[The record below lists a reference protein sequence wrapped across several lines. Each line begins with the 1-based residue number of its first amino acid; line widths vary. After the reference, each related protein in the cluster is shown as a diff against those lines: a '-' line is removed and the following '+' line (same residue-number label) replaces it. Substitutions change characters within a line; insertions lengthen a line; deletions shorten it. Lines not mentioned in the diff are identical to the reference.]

1 MRGLLWSAIT
11 IFSARYDTHW
21 SVFLPLKVR
30 LSSIFNQDR
39 HFLFSP
45 ASTRGP
51 LVEAPTT
58 SNLFHT
64 TFLHAML
71 TFTVG
76 TEGQ

>member
-1 MRGLLWSAIT
+1 MHGLLWSAIT
-11 IFSARYDTHW
+11 IFSARYDMHW
-21 SVFLPLKVR
+21 SVFLLLKVR

-39 HFLFSP
+39 HFLFLP

-51 LVEAPTT
+51 LVKAPTT
-58 SNLFHT
+58 SDLFHT